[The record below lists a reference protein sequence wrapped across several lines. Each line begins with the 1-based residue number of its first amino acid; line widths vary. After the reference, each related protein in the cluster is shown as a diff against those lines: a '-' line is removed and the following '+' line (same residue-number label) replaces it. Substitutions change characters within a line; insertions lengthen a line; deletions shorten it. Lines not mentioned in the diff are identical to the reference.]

1 MHLCYIIGSTMD
13 VIINK
18 EKRLM
23 DAAYHTP
30 NATTIAAMKEAED
43 DSTLTTVNMDNYDSF
58 IKSLSAE

>member
-1 MHLCYIIGSTMD
+1 MD